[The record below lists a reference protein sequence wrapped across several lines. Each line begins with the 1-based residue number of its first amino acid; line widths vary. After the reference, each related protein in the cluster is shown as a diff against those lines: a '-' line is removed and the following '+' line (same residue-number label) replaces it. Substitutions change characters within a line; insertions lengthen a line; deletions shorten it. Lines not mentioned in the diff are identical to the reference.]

1 MKKLLPI
8 LAATTLIITGCSS
21 NDEGENTTDTAA
33 QTVAQDNTQNN
44 AAENT
49 PKAVEGDIESELG
62 KLHGGM
68 CDGDLDNCEVNFTID
83 NITKL
88 DTCDADPIGERPEGT
103 NLYRVDSTVTASP
116 DVDVDPNYEPSDFL
130 WAAQWSTL
138 NKDGENEHLEANQEC
153 MSPDMTGFHWGDIR
167 RGDKQKYSMYFN
179 IPEGS
184 DGLRLTVEP
193 NRWFWELPA

>member
-8 LAATTLIITGCSS
+8 LAATTLVITGCSS
-21 NDEGENTTDTAA
+21 NDDVAEPSTQAA
-33 QTVAQDNTQNN
+33 DAPSAESNDQDS
-44 AAENT
+44 

-88 DTCDADPIGERPEGT
+88 ETCDADIIGERPEGT

>member
-8 LAATTLIITGCSS
+8 LAATTLIVTGCSS
-21 NDEGENTTDTAA
+21 NDTEENTPQTTA
-33 QTVAQDNTQNN
+33 QTVSQDSTQNN

-49 PKAVEGDIESELG
+49 PKAVEGDIQSELG

-68 CDGDLDNCEVNFTID
+68 CDGDLERCEVNFTID
-83 NITKL
+83 DITKL
-88 DTCDADPIGERPEGT
+88 DTCDADKIGERPEGT
-103 NLYRVDSTVTASP
+103 SLYRVDSTVTASP

-138 NKDGENEHLEANQEC
+138 NEDGENEHLEANQEC
-153 MSPDMTGFHWGDIR
+153 ISPDMTGFHWGDIR
-167 RGDKQKYSMYFN
+167 RGDMQTYTMYFN

-184 DGLRLTVEP
+184 DGLRLTVDP